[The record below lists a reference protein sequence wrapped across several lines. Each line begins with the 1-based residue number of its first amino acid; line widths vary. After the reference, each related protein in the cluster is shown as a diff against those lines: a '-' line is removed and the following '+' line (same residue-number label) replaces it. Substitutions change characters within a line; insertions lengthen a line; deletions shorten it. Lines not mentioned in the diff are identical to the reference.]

1 MDNNLPISPELLEIL
16 ACPSCKSEV
25 VLTRDRNGLECTA
38 CHLIYPI
45 RDGIPVMLIDEA
57 TRASSGSEEEA
68 PE

>member
-16 ACPSCKSEV
+16 ACPSGKSEV
-25 VLTRDRNGLECTA
+25 VLTPDRNGLECTA

>member
-1 MDNNLPISPELLEIL
+1 MDDDLPISAELLEIL

-25 VLTRDRNGLECTA
+25 RLTPDRDGLECTA

-57 TRASSGSEEEA
+57 TKPSTASAEEA

>member
-1 MDNNLPISPELLEIL
+1 MENELPISPQLLEIL

-25 VLTRDRNGLECTA
+25 VLTQDRNGLECTS
-38 CHLIYPI
+38 CHLVYPI

-57 TRASSGSEEEA
+57 TQASSEPDQL